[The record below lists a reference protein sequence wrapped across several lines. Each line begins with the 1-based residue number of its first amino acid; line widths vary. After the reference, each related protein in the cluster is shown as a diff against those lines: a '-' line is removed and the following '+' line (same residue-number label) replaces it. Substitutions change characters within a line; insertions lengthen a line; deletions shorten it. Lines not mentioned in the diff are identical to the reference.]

1 MNKEMSTGSERRNWQ
16 RNIENMQIEV
26 IEIKSY

>member
-1 MNKEMSTGSERRNWQ
+1 MNKEMSTGSERNWQ